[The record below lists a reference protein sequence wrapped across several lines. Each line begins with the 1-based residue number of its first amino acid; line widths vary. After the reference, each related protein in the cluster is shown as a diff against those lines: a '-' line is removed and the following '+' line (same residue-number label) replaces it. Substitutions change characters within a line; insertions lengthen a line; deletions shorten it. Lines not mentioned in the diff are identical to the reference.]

1 MTSDTMFKC
10 QQFVLPI
17 MFVWPS
23 TSPDLPSD
31 NISKLLRLLGLECGV
46 DLVLGPPT
54 VPDLGK
60 NISSL

>member
-1 MTSDTMFKC
+1 
-10 QQFVLPI
+10 